1 MKGRK
6 KREKTPWG
14 ILKERRRIRR
24 KMMRAAKKKQKGAAV
39 ALKRCRK
46 KKQVEKQELQLT
58 QEASAPT
65 LYGNLMRVVNLGT
78 Y

>member
-1 MKGRK
+1 
-6 KREKTPWG
+6 
-14 ILKERRRIRR
+14 
-24 KMMRAAKKKQKGAAV
+24 MMRAAKKKQKGAAV